1 MTAARWPRGDWA
13 EGDSVRISVFGLGYV
28 GTVSAACL
36 AREHEIIGVDP
47 NPVKVD
53 LVNQAKSPIVEKG
66 LDELIASA
74 VGGRRLRATTS
85 AREAVAATELSLV
98 CVGTPS
104 RANGSLDLKYL
115 ERVCREIGEALAGE
129 ASFHTVVIRSTV
141 LPGTMRGVVIPILEA
156 ASGKK
161 AGEGFG
167 ICSNPEFLREGT
179 AVHDYDHPPKTVIG
193 TADDV
198 SADRLARLY
207 EKLDAPMVVT
217 DVATAEMVKYV
228 DNVWHAL
235 KVDFANEIGNIC
247 KAVGLDG
254 HRVMEIFCKDT
265 KLNLSPYYLKPGFA
279 FGGSCL
285 PKDVRALNYRA
296 KTLDLDLPVL
306 GAILRSNDRQVERGI
321 QMVMNGPGRRVGV
334 LGFSFKAGTDDLRE
348 SPIVTLI
355 EHLIGKGYDLRL
367 YDRSV
372 SLARL
377 TGANKA
383 YIEEHVP
390 HLAGLIV
397 DSLDDIL
404 RHADTIVVG
413 NDDPEFAAALGKA
426 KAEQLI
432 VDLVRMSRN
441 PSGGAYQGICW

>member
-1 MTAARWPRGDWA
+1 
-13 EGDSVRISVFGLGYV
+13 VRIGVFGLGYV

-36 AREHEIIGVDP
+36 AREHDVIGVDP

-53 LVNQAKSPIVEKG
+53 LVNRAKSPIVEKG
-66 LDELIASA
+66 LDEIIAST
-74 VGGRRLRATTS
+74 VGNGRLKATAS
-85 AREAVAATELSLV
+85 AREAVVATELSLV

-104 RANGSLDLKYL
+104 RPNGSLDLQYL
-115 ERVCREIGEALAGE
+115 ERVCREIGAVLAEGDR
-129 ASFHTVVIRSTV
+129 FHTVVIRSTV
-141 LPGTMRGVVIPILEA
+141 LPGTMHGVVIPILEK

-161 AGEGFG
+161 AGQGFG

-193 TADDV
+193 KTDDG
-198 SADRLARLY
+198 SGEKLERLY
-207 EKLDAPMVVT
+207 DKLDAPMVVT

-285 PKDVRALNYRA
+285 PKDVRALTYCA

-306 GAILRSNDRQVERGI
+306 GAILRSNDQQVERGI
-321 QMVMNGPGRRVGV
+321 QMVMDGPGRRVGV

-367 YDRSV
+367 YDRNV

-390 HLAGLIV
+390 HLARLMVESI
-397 DSLDDIL
+397 DDIL

-413 NDDPEFAAALGKA
+413 NGDPDFAAAINQASSK
-426 KAEQLI
+426 QLV
-432 VDLVRMSRN
+432 VDLMRVAQTRT
-441 PSGGAYQGICW
+441 SGGAYQGICW

>member
-1 MTAARWPRGDWA
+1 M
-13 EGDSVRISVFGLGYV
+13 RIGVFGLGYV

-36 AREHEIIGVDP
+36 ARDHDVIGVDP

-53 LVNQAKSPIVEKG
+53 LVNQAKSPIVESG
-66 LDELIASA
+66 LDELIARA
-74 VGGRRLRATTS
+74 VGKGRLKATRS
-85 AREAVAATELSLV
+85 AREAVGQTELSLV

-104 RANGSLDLKYL
+104 RPNGSLDLQYL
-115 ERVCREIGEALAGE
+115 ERVCRDIGEAIATEKGY
-129 ASFHTVVIRSTV
+129 HTVVIRSTV
-141 LPGTMRGVVIPILEA
+141 LPGTIREVVIPTLEA
-156 ASGKK
+156 ASGVK
-161 AGEGFG
+161 AGAGFG

-193 TADDV
+193 KADDV
-198 SADRLARLY
+198 SGDKLASLY
-207 EKLDAPMVVT
+207 EKLPAPLIVT

-254 HRVMEIFCKDT
+254 HSVMEIFCKDT

-285 PKDVRALNYRA
+285 PKDVRALSYCA

-306 GAILRSNDRQVERGI
+306 TSILRSNDRQVERGI
-321 QMVMNGPGRRVGV
+321 EMVTSSPGKRVGV

-355 EHLIGKGYDLRL
+355 EHLIGKGYDVRL
-367 YDRSV
+367 YDRNV

-383 YIEEHVP
+383 YIEQHVP
-390 HLAGLIV
+390 HLARLMVESI
-397 DSLDDIL
+397 DDIL
-404 RHADTIVVG
+404 HHADTIVVG
-413 NDDPEFAAALGKA
+413 NADPAFGEALERA
-426 KAEQLI
+426 NASQVI
-432 VDLVRMSRN
+432 VDLIRTSRSRTSEG
-441 PSGGAYQGICW
+441 PYQGICW

>member
-1 MTAARWPRGDWA
+1 M
-13 EGDSVRISVFGLGYV
+13 RIGVFGLGYV

-36 AREHEIIGVDP
+36 AREHEVVGVDP

-74 VGGRRLRATTS
+74 VANGKLRATGS
-85 AREAVAATELSLV
+85 ASEAVAATELSLV

-104 RANGSLDLKYL
+104 RANGSLDLQYL
-115 ERVCREIGEALAGE
+115 ERVCREIGEALARDDR
-129 ASFHTVVIRSTV
+129 FHTVVIRSTV
-141 LPGTMRGVVIPILEA
+141 LPGTMREVVIPTLEA

-161 AGEGFG
+161 AGQGFG

-179 AVHDYDHPPKTVIG
+179 AVHDYDHPPKTVVGKI
-193 TADDV
+193 DDV
-198 SADRLARLY
+198 SGDKLVRLY

-235 KVDFANEIGNIC
+235 KVDFANEIGNVC

-285 PKDVRALNYRA
+285 PKDVRALNYCA

-306 GAILRSNDRQVERGI
+306 GAILRSNEQQVERGI
-321 QMVMNGPGRRVGV
+321 EMVMSGPGRRVGV

-367 YDRSV
+367 YDRNV

-377 TGANKA
+377 TGANKV
-383 YIEEHVP
+383 YIEQHVP
-390 HLAGLIV
+390 HLARLMV
-397 DSLDDIL
+397 DSIDDIL

-413 NDDPEFAAALGKA
+413 NGDPEFAAALSRASSK
-426 KAEQLI
+426 QLV
-432 VDLVRMSRN
+432 VDLVRVSKTRT
-441 PSGGAYQGICW
+441 SEGTYQGICW

>member
-1 MTAARWPRGDWA
+1 M
-13 EGDSVRISVFGLGYV
+13 RIGVFGLGYV

-36 AREHEIIGVDP
+36 AREHEVVGVDP

-74 VGGRRLRATTS
+74 VANGKLRATGS
-85 AREAVAATELSLV
+85 ASEAVAATELSLV

-104 RANGSLDLKYL
+104 RANGSLDLQYL
-115 ERVCREIGEALAGE
+115 ERVCREIGEALARDDR
-129 ASFHTVVIRSTV
+129 FHTVVIRSTV
-141 LPGTMRGVVIPILEA
+141 LPGTMREVVIPTLEA

-161 AGEGFG
+161 AGQGFG

-179 AVHDYDHPPKTVIG
+179 AVHDYDHPPKTVVGKI
-193 TADDV
+193 DDV
-198 SADRLARLY
+198 SGDKLVRLY

-235 KVDFANEIGNIC
+235 KVDFANEIGNVC

-265 KLNLSPYYLKPGFA
+265 KLKLSPYYLKPGFA

-285 PKDVRALNYRA
+285 PKDVRALNYCA

-306 GAILRSNDRQVERGI
+306 GAILRSNEQQVERGI
-321 QMVMNGPGRRVGV
+321 EMVMSGPGRRVGV

-367 YDRSV
+367 YDRNV

-383 YIEEHVP
+383 YIEQHVP
-390 HLAGLIV
+390 HLARLMV
-397 DSLDDIL
+397 DSIDDIL

-413 NDDPEFAAALGKA
+413 NGDPEFAAALSRASSK
-426 KAEQLI
+426 QLV
-432 VDLVRMSRN
+432 VDLVRVSKTRT
-441 PSGGAYQGICW
+441 SEGTYQGICW

>member
-1 MTAARWPRGDWA
+1 VKIG
-13 EGDSVRISVFGLGYV
+13 VFGLGYV
-28 GTVSAACL
+28 GSVSAACL
-36 AREHEIIGVDP
+36 ARDHEVIGVDP
-47 NPVKVD
+47 NRVKVD

-66 LDELIASA
+66 LDELIAKA
-74 VGGRRLRATTS
+74 VRSGRLKATSS
-85 AREAVAATELSLV
+85 ARDAVAETDLSLI

-104 RANGSLDLKYL
+104 RANGSLDLQFL
-115 ERVCREIGEALAGE
+115 ERVCREIGDALAGRE
-129 ASFHTVVIRSTV
+129 SFHIVVVRSTV
-141 LPGTMRGVVIPILEA
+141 LPGTMRKVVIPALEQS
-156 ASGKK
+156 SGKK
-161 AGEGFG
+161 AGSGFG

-193 TADDV
+193 KADDL
-198 SADRLARLY
+198 SGEKLAQLY
-207 EKLDAPMVVT
+207 EKLDAPLVIT

-254 HRVMEIFCKDT
+254 YRVMDIFCKDT

-285 PKDVRALNYRA
+285 PKDVRALNYCA

-321 QMVMNGPGRRVGV
+321 EMVMAGQGRRVGV

-367 YDRSV
+367 YDRNV

-390 HLAGLIV
+390 HLARLMV
-397 DSLDDIL
+397 DSIDDIL

-413 NDDPEFAAALGKA
+413 NGDPEFAAALGKA

-432 VDLVRMSRN
+432 VDLVRVTTN
-441 PSGGAYQGICW
+441 PSEGVYQGICW